1 MDNLNDLKALW
12 LTAKTDSLP
21 DSHQMVQLIKK
32 FRNKKLLKIGA
43 LVLAA
48 ILLTATMIWVMF
60 VYKSIMLT
68 TRIGEVCMLIA
79 GIILITTNLNSLL
92 RFYKLKECSNKEFIQ
107 FLEQTRVRQQFYY
120 QKTQVVAMIFCA
132 TGLLVYLYEGVY
144 QNTLLC
150 IIAYSATI
158 IYLAIIWFVVR
169 PRTFK
174 KDGRKIAEQ
183 IAKLE
188 SIAKQIDQ

>member
-150 IIAYSATI
+150 IIAYSATT
-158 IYLAIIWFVVR
+158 IYLAIIWFVIR